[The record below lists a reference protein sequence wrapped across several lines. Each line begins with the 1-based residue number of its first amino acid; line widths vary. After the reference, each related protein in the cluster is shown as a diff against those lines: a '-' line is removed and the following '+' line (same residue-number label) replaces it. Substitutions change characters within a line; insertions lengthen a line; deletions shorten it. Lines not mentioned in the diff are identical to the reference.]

1 MATGIFIVNLSCN
14 TSASILFYLNRPL
27 VTSSMWPTGCILW
40 VVCAPHNIICIGIKA
55 KQNIICLSLLVD
67 KACALEKT
75 ILYSVIIHLTIK
87 LHFVSEAAFHSLHG
101 LLGLCEPGSA
111 PSRHRCPHSVLQS
124 MSLLP
129 LPWPGTEWS
138 AGPRSSQRSPA
149 WVSRHSHTR
158 SRTEQRESSL
168 FRWLWQFLC

>member
-1 MATGIFIVNLSCN
+1 MATGILTVNLSCN
-14 TSASILFYLNRPL
+14 TSASTPFCLNRPL
-27 VTSSMWPTGCILW
+27 VTAPMWPTGWLPW
-40 VVCAPHNIICIGIKA
+40 VVCAPHKCICIGIKA
-55 KQNIICLSLLVD
+55 KQNIICLSLLVARHVHVD
-67 KACALEKT
+67 GKT
-75 ILYSVIIHLTIK
+75 ILYNVIIHLTINPN
-87 LHFVSEAAFHSLHG
+87 FVSEAAFHLLHG

-111 PSRHRCPHSVLQS
+111 PSRHRCPHSALQS

-168 FRWLWQFLC
+168 FRWLWQ